1 MTADSYWSK
10 GPAVRL
16 SRPHCRWD
24 RGHRM
29 GWDGGRSE
37 SRSRTVVASRGGRQ
51 RIVLLLVEDDCED
64 AQAVVDMLAA
74 DGRFEI
80 VPANSLSNALEVIRN
95 RRIDAVL
102 LDLTL
107 PDVQGLDTVS
117 EVQHCSPTMPIV
129 VLSASEDDDL
139 AIGLV
144 KAGAQDYL
152 VKGEKDGSQISR
164 AVRYAIHRKRS
175 EVEFQSFT
183 HSDPLTGVANR
194 ILFDDRLD
202 LALARALRNKQ
213 SLALLFLDLDRFQ
226 RINDTLGQDIGDGLL
241 KIVARRLCSS
251 VRESDTVARFAS
263 DEFTIILEDIKHTQA
278 AALVAEKI
286 LDTLRECFR
295 IAGHEIY
302 TTASIGISMFPQCGD
317 DGASLTRNADAAM
330 YLAKQGGRDGYRFY
344 TKDLDEEA
352 LARLHKEQALRKAI
366 ERDEFRLHYQPQVDL
381 KTGRIAGIEALL
393 RWQPDQ
399 HADLIPPGEF
409 IPLAEETGL
418 IVPIGEWVLH
428 AACLQHQAWRNAGLP
443 ECRMSVNLS
452 ARQLEHGDLS
462 DMVERVIRYTGMNPS
477 LLELELTE
485 TMLMSSPEESA
496 DQLSLLR
503 ASGIRISIDDFGT
516 GFCSLSYLRHFPL
529 DTLKID
535 QSFVQNIQ
543 NNLDSA
549 LATAIIEL
557 AHTLDL
563 RVVAEGVETVEQLN
577 CLRNLRPD
585 EVQGFLIGRPQP
597 AGTVAELMRNVSLP
611 DGQYI
616 MPRG

>member
-1 MTADSYWSK
+1 MAVDQNLGAEQLS
-10 GPAVRL
+10 PA
-16 SRPHCRWD
+16 
-24 RGHRM
+24 
-29 GWDGGRSE
+29 E
-37 SRSRTVVASRGGRQ
+37 VAGQ

-202 LALARALRNKQ
+202 LALARPLRNKQ

-251 VRESDTVARFAS
+251 VRESYTVARFAS

-462 DMVERVIRYTGMNPS
+462 DMVERVIRDTGMNPS

-535 QSFVQNIQ
+535 QSFVQNIK

>member
-1 MTADSYWSK
+1 MAVDQNLGAEQLS
-10 GPAVRL
+10 PA
-16 SRPHCRWD
+16 
-24 RGHRM
+24 
-29 GWDGGRSE
+29 E
-37 SRSRTVVASRGGRQ
+37 VAGQ

-251 VRESDTVARFAS
+251 VRESYTVARFAS

-462 DMVERVIRYTGMNPS
+462 DMVERVIRDTGMNPS

-503 ASGIRISIDDFGT
+503 ASGIRISIDDFGP

-535 QSFVQNIQ
+535 QSFVQNIK